1 MSKKD
6 FIKPLDHR
14 KSEIQRL
21 VVSVNEFYKHDG
33 DDQTFVH
40 GIEVRTKTPV
50 RIRLSSLE
58 ELSNTNNK
66 LKNTYF
72 GNRTPEEQIDLVRGR
87 RARQTMERLNNND
100 VDGIRGSQ
108 FPDRARILVFDK
120 CRLNE
125 KEDLGGYK
133 AFVADRVNEMSGE
146 LNAQVIHGLTTVRLK
161 PYVKD
166 GEKHIHASATILDS
180 AHRLSTPDSLKVEP
194 DQAQAIAVQNL
205 QVILS
210 ALNNKSEAQAVKSP
224 FARINVREMES
235 GKVLGSY
242 PLLASMVT
250 AEHED
255 VVQDHKPDPMQQHK
269 GTNKEVEKTTVSYK
283 VAANPDVSISE
294 LLACRDHIS
303 KSFIEKYGNDASFE
317 SLSNNPEMRSAY
329 REVLKQD
336 TARVI
341 VSALIGAKSIPTVT
355 TQQLNPPEHR
365 NLSNLYTGLKNG
377 TYACELFS
385 GQKINLGSRYTE
397 TFASKYLNDL
407 TPHSAFRVIKDNAKV
422 DFARGV
428 GIDGLD
434 QPAREPRGN
443 AKFHK
448 LSYDFILQADDR
460 ALQEVTSF
468 AQQAFTPAYV
478 AVQPLSKLSSDNL
491 IAVNIETQELAR
503 SHCLKKSMAM
513 SDLTVEFVN
522 ENTTKVYRPSN
533 LSEFKYDDL
542 ENVKELYIKQRQEME
557 VKREQSNDVATPA
570 LPNLNE
576 SLAMERE
583 KQKQNQNNQVSEPES
598 AMNTL

>member
-6 FIKPLDHR
+6 FIKPLNHR

-58 ELSNTNNK
+58 ELSATSNK
-66 LKNTYF
+66 LKNAYF
-72 GNRTPEEQIDLVRGR
+72 GNRTPEEQMDVVRGR
-87 RARQTMERLNNND
+87 RARQNMERLNNND
-100 VDGIRGSQ
+100 MDGIRGSE

-125 KEDLGGYK
+125 NENLGGYQ

-146 LNAQVIHGLTTVRLK
+146 LNAQVIHGLTSVRLK
-161 PYVKD
+161 PYIKD
-166 GEKHIHASATILDS
+166 GEKHIHASATILDN
-180 AHRLSTPDSLKVEP
+180 AHRLSAPTSLKLQP
-194 DQAQAIAVQNL
+194 DQEQAVAVQNL

-210 ALNNKSEAQAVKSP
+210 ALNNKSEAQAIKSP
-224 FARINVREMES
+224 FARLNVRETES

-242 PLLASMVT
+242 PLLASLKL

-255 VVQDHKPDPMQQHK
+255 VVQDNKPDPMQQHK
-269 GTNKEVEKTTVSYK
+269 GTEREVEKTTVSFN
-283 VAANPDVSISE
+283 VAANPDVSVSE
-294 LLACRDHIS
+294 LLACRDNIS
-303 KSFIEKYGNDASFE
+303 KSFIEKYGNDASFA
-317 SLSNNPEMRSAY
+317 SLSENNEMRSHY

-355 TQQLNPPEHR
+355 TQQLNPHEHR
-365 NLSNLYTGLKNG
+365 NLGQLYLGLKSG
-377 TYACELFS
+377 AYACELFS

-407 TPHSAFRVIKDNAKV
+407 TPHSSFRVIKDDAKV
-422 DFARGV
+422 DFVRGKGV
-428 GIDGLD
+428 DGLD
-434 QPAREPRGN
+434 QPVREPRGN

-448 LSYDFILQADDR
+448 LNYDFILQADDR

-468 AQQAFTPAYV
+468 AQPVFTPAYV

-503 SHCLKKSMAM
+503 SHCLKKSMEM
-513 SDLTVEFVN
+513 SELTVEFVN
-522 ENTTKVYRPSN
+522 DNTTKVYRPSN
-533 LSEFKYDDL
+533 LSEFKYDNL
-542 ENVKELYIKQRQEME
+542 ENVKQLYIEQRAAME
-557 VKREQSNDVATPA
+557 LKREQSNDIAAPA
-570 LPNLNE
+570 VPNLNE
-576 SLAMERE
+576 SLKLERE
-583 KQKQNQNNQVSEPES
+583 KSQKSELSEVS
-598 AMNTL
+598 NGI